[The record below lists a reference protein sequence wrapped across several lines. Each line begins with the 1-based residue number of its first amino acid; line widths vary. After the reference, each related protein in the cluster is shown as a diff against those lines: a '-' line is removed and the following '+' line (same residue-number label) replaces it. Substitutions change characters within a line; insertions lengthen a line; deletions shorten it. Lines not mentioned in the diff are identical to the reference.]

1 MVLKT
6 PLKHKQ
12 SFVYMM
18 KLMMTMYTK
27 KPGFISLSIF
37 FIIAGALSLIF
48 EKELRDYAQWIVE
61 NFGIRGMCFF
71 VFIADAIVSP
81 IPPDAMLFVIATS
94 DLRENWIFYASLLGV
109 SSVLGGN
116 AGYWVGYLMREKS
129 WLPQKFV
136 ILANKKKL
144 MIEKGYRRNLPA
156 MV

>member
-1 MVLKT
+1 
-6 PLKHKQ
+6 
-12 SFVYMM
+12 
-18 KLMMTMYTK
+18 
-27 KPGFISLSIF
+27 
-37 FIIAGALSLIF
+37 
-48 EKELRDYAQWIVE
+48 
-61 NFGIRGMCFF
+61 MCFF

-144 MIEKGYRRNLPA
+144 MIEKFGHWVVVLGALTPLPFSISCWAAGMVRLKWSHFFWATLFRIPRIMGAYYMLHNSKNLTDFFTSWL
-156 MV
+156 